1 MSENVSWM
9 DVVILLA
16 QRVYSEKR
24 NRTWKDSIMSPS
36 VMQAQA
42 LGSPEVQEAHFSVSL
57 VLISEDQV
65 SLGSTHVEDASGSRF
80 FPKSI

>member
-1 MSENVSWM
+1 
-9 DVVILLA
+9 
-16 QRVYSEKR
+16 
-24 NRTWKDSIMSPS
+24 MSPS

-65 SLGSTHVEDASGSRF
+65 FLGSTHVEDASGSRF

>member
-1 MSENVSWM
+1 
-9 DVVILLA
+9 
-16 QRVYSEKR
+16 
-24 NRTWKDSIMSPS
+24 MSPS

-65 SLGSTHVEDASGSRF
+65 FLGSTQVEDASGFRF